1 MGEGERMSGGTGAAQ
16 QGHDLVAAR
25 GGWMCS
31 GWAPPSGLRADLEPS
46 GTLPLAG
53 NLAHP

>member
-1 MGEGERMSGGTGAAQ
+1 MSGGTGAAQ

-31 GWAPPSGLRADLEPS
+31 GWAPPSGLRADQEPS